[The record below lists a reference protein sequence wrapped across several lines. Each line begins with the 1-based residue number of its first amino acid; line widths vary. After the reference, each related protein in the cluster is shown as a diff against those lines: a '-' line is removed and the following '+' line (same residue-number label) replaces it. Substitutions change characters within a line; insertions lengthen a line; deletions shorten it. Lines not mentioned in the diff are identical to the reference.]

1 MSNQIASNE
10 NVTNPEDSYTN
21 KDFNSDIQ
29 NNSDLEETSDGSINT
44 ETINQDLSNNINLD
58 NSNTK
63 PTLITIQLIP
73 NSETAI
79 VSIGIKDAP
88 PIIKSIPLTE
98 LTSHPVI
105 NNWLQELDKSLPEM
119 LAICKQR
126 EEKQIIIH
134 HNKQEQ
140 PKTVQKRDLPEGK
153 DKTPTPN
160 NQLSLF

>member
-1 MSNQIASNE
+1 MSSQIPPNE
-10 NVTNPEDSYTN
+10 NVINPEDSYTDIN
-21 KDFNSDIQ
+21 FDSDIQ
-29 NNSDLEETSDGSINT
+29 NNSDLEETSDESINP

-58 NSNTK
+58 TSNTK
-63 PTLITIQLIP
+63 PALITIQVIP

-79 VSIGIKDAP
+79 ISIGIKDAP
-88 PIIKSIPLTE
+88 PIIKSISLTE

-126 EEKQIIIH
+126 EEKQIIH
-134 HNKQEQ
+134 QNKQEQ

-153 DKTPTPN
+153 DKTPTPK